1 VEIPGFRL
9 GRQIAETELC
19 SVHNAIDLATSKTVS
34 VRIFHSRLTQH
45 PGFCRGFG
53 HFAASVSGQR
63 VGAMVSLLSHGAD
76 ANACYA
82 VTDYFPCLPLLHTQ
96 PAQIP
101 PKAVLQGGIEIAATL
116 ELLHRQKLVHGALR
130 PGNLFFND
138 RLKLTLGLG
147 INRPEGEGARPL
159 PVDSANAAL
168 YLPPEGGDGPAA
180 DWYALGVCLHDL
192 LIGRPPFDAQDI
204 KLQLLEKRRMLP
216 ERSDGTESN
225 LLPLLQALL
234 HPDPKRRIRSL
245 SAFAEQAERV
255 GFRLMVP
262 PYAAAGP
269 PQPARGTGETPVVS
283 PSAAPQPAGGP
294 KPESAPVSEITEPV
308 NRRRTWILGASA
320 LALLALGSVLFWPAS
335 EAPDSAPQAR
345 PVQPPLPTREHA
357 PEPVTAAA
365 PVQAESSGLPPSET
379 TGVPPAPEELP
390 EDEQRY
396 LEARSL
402 FAEGKPGKALMVVN
416 EALRINPHNA
426 DALALRQSI
435 TNELEIRSILKRAE
449 QQLMEGRL
457 ADPPGNNA
465 LESYRS
471 LARLLP
477 KGDPRLQRGLARV
490 ANRYLDLSRKALA
503 QNRVDDALQL
513 ADSGA
518 RLFPSFTPL
527 QALRENIRRQL
538 EEQRISAQRRQ
549 QEDRK
554 LEQIRRIEQARR
566 QQAAQRRSQMER
578 FERAL
583 KPGASTESIAEASA
597 AYAELEKLRTDDTE
611 LQTLRKKLAE
621 ARIALSE
628 QQMKRGDFD
637 SANRT
642 LQQGLELGDDS
653 GLLQR
658 QMARLQQAI
667 ERHRQQQRADTLLAE
682 AKVLIDTRNASA
694 NDLARADRLINEA
707 APLVTD
713 DGTIVTIKQ
722 QLLEASNRLARAAI
736 DADRLDEAE
745 GYIRQGLSVSAAD
758 PRLLQRQQELDQARQ
773 RQKRRAVPVIGTF

>member
-1 VEIPGFRL
+1 MEIPGFRL

-76 ANACYA
+76 ASACYA

-159 PVDSANAAL
+159 PVDSANATL

-192 LIGRPPFDAQDI
+192 LFGRPPFDAQDI
-204 KLQLLEKRRMLP
+204 KRQLLEKRRMLP
-216 ERSDGTESN
+216 ELSDGTQQH

-255 GFRLMVP
+255 GYRLMMP
-262 PYAAAGP
+262 PYAAGP
-269 PQPARGTGETPVVS
+269 PEPARSAAETPVAS
-283 PSAAPQPAGGP
+283 PSPAPQPAARP

-320 LALLALGSVLFWPAS
+320 LALLALGAVLFWPAS
-335 EAPDSAPQAR
+335 ESTA
-345 PVQPPLPTREHA
+345 PLPA
-357 PEPVTAAA
+357 PVAQPAQQAPIPPPKPVTAAA
-365 PVQAESSGLPPSET
+365 PLQAESSGLPPAAAT
-379 TGVPPAPEELP
+379 PAPPAPEELP

-402 FAEGKPGKALMVVN
+402 FAEGNPGKALMVIN
-416 EALRINPHNA
+416 EAVRINPKNA

-449 QQLMEGRL
+449 QLLMQGRL

-503 QNRVDDALQL
+503 QKRVDDALQL

-527 QALRENIRRQL
+527 RALRENIRRQL
-538 EEQRISAQRRQ
+538 EEQRISEQRRQ
-549 QEDRK
+549 QETRK

-566 QQAAQRRSQMER
+566 QQAAQRRSQVER

-583 KPGASTESIAEASA
+583 KPGVSAEAIAEASA
-597 AYAELEKLRTDDTE
+597 AYEELEKLRTKDAQ
-611 LQTLRKKLAE
+611 LQALRKKLAE

-653 GLLQR
+653 GMLQR
-658 QMARLQQAI
+658 QIARLQQAI

-707 APLVTD
+707 APLVAD
-713 DGTIVTIKQ
+713 DGTIVAIKE

-745 GYIRQGLSVSAAD
+745 GYIRQGLSVSAGD
-758 PRLLQRQQELDQARQ
+758 TRLLQRQQELEQARQ